1 MDWWNQPLNNDE
13 EELLGYVQGT
23 NRWQDD
29 DSLNFDQIE
38 KLTWWW
44 ENEVVS
50 EINSAFSDT
59 RAYALLGVPLDHLYQ
74 QVARDVRAVADGK
87 KHAVKRYIIANCVD
101 SRYAGLHWVPV
112 VYEIVPDDTEE
123 NAMAVASAVTSP
135 PESSQN
141 DTASASTRAL
151 RTPPEETRSP
161 SIYTPASLFR
171 ASSTSLGLGSQ
182 PMVADMAQ
190 TFVAV
195 SFLFRAVVAY
205 ASEME
210 ARWEYRRLVWRAQM
224 NSVIYGLSP
233 PAAPVPIA
241 TWNRRETLIWGL

>member
-1 MDWWNQPLNNDE
+1 M
-13 EELLGYVQGT
+13 
-23 NRWQDD
+23 
-29 DSLNFDQIE
+29 
-38 KLTWWW
+38 
-44 ENEVVS
+44 
-50 EINSAFSDT
+50 
-59 RAYALLGVPLDHLYQ
+59 LGVPLDHLYQ

-87 KHAVKRYIIANCVD
+87 KLAVKRYIIANCVD

-112 VYEIVPDDTEE
+112 VYEIVPGDTEE

-210 ARWEYRRLVWRAQM
+210 ARWEQEYRRLVWRAQR
-224 NSVIYGLSP
+224 NSEMYGLSP
-233 PAAPVPIA
+233 PPAPVPIA
-241 TWNRRETLIWGL
+241 AWNRRETLIWGL

>member
-1 MDWWNQPLNNDE
+1 MDWWNQPLYEDE

-29 DSLNFDQIE
+29 DSLNLDQKE
-38 KLTWWW
+38 KLILWWG
-44 ENEVVS
+44 NEVLS

-87 KHAVKRYIIANCVD
+87 KLAVKRYIIANCVD

-112 VYEIVPDDTEE
+112 VYEIVPGDTEE
-123 NAMAVASAVTSP
+123 NAMVVASAVTSP
-135 PESSQN
+135 LEPSQN

-161 SIYTPASLFR
+161 SIYIPAFLLR
-171 ASSTSLGLGSQ
+171 ASSISLGL
-182 PMVADMAQ
+182 
-190 TFVAV
+190 
-195 SFLFRAVVAY
+195 
-205 ASEME
+205 
-210 ARWEYRRLVWRAQM
+210 
-224 NSVIYGLSP
+224 
-233 PAAPVPIA
+233 
-241 TWNRRETLIWGL
+241 